1 MSDNIFEAKTVQT
14 SNVRILFELLKD
26 LIVECNMIITEDK
39 IKIVE
44 LNTTQVALIHVKLDA
59 SVFEKFHFEGDK
71 PLVLGIHTENFYKVI
86 KSLKHDET
94 ITLFVKRSDQSSLYI
109 RKENNARN
117 STNTF
122 KIDLHAIPC
131 ENYEIPSVDFQ
142 TIIKMSSEEF
152 QRECKVFSSLG
163 GKVIE
168 IKNIGECV
176 YFSGICD
183 FCTFDGVV
191 GPSTLT
197 SFESIEEVCTGVV
210 QGIFDVKYLLLF
222 SKAEKLSNTVGLY
235 LKNDYPLIMSYK
247 VGTLGELKFIVS
259 AIAKET
265 YT

>member
-26 LIVECNMIITEDK
+26 LIVECNMIITKDK

-71 PLVLGIHTENFYKVI
+71 PLVLGIHTENFYKII
-86 KSLKHDET
+86 KTLKHDET
-94 ITLFVKRSDQSSLYI
+94 FSMCVKRSDQNSLYI
-109 RKENNARN
+109 RKENNTRN

-122 KIDLHAIPC
+122 KLDLHAIPC

-142 TIIKMSSEEF
+142 TIINMSSEEF
-152 QRECKVFSSLG
+152 QRKCKAFSSLG
-163 GKVIE
+163 GKVFE
-168 IKNIGECV
+168 IKNIGDCV
-176 YFSGICD
+176 YFSGNGE
-183 FCTFDGVV
+183 FCTFEGVV
-191 GPSTLT
+191 GSSGTT
-197 SFESIEEVCTGVV
+197 TFESSEEVCTGVV
-210 QGIFDVKYLLLF
+210 QGLFDVKYLLLF

-247 VGTLGELKFIVS
+247 IGTLGILKFIVS
-259 AIAKET
+259 AIAKEN
-265 YT
+265 